1 MRAARLLAV
10 AISLGALSAVA
21 GAQGVDPADAWKPMY
36 SFIGT
41 WKGTRAGADGNAK
54 VTRVYASAA
63 TNHHLEITE
72 SGGGRSKAAVLGMV
86 SFDAQRQTL
95 VLRQFAT
102 DGTAVDLVLDPALS
116 TAGQVVFA
124 SGDAEPVRVRITYA
138 RAGARTFV
146 ERVERSAGSGPFA
159 VVSETHFVRT
169 D

>member
-10 AISLGALSAVA
+10 AVSLGALSAVA
-21 GAQGVDPADAWKPMY
+21 HAQGIDPADAWKPMY

-41 WKGTRAGADGNAK
+41 WKGTRSGADGSTK
-54 VTRVYASAA
+54 VTRVYASAT

-86 SFDAQRQTL
+86 SFDPQRQAL
-95 VLRQFAT
+95 VLRQFAA
-102 DGTAVDLVLDPALS
+102 DGTAADLVLDSALS

-124 SGDAEPVRVRITYA
+124 SADAEAARVRITYA
-138 RAGARTFV
+138 RAGAKTFV
-146 ERVERSAGSGPFA
+146 ERIERSAGGEPFA